1 MVSTS
6 QPRNRLENGRG
17 KNDKMPGQMR
27 QTVETNIRKVR
38 MAETEGGRSKGRGR
52 KETRRERKKK

>member
-6 QPRNRLENGRG
+6 QPRNRLENRRG
-17 KNDKMPGQMR
+17 KNDKMPGQMW

-38 MAETEGGRSKGRGR
+38 MAETEGGKSKGRGR

>member
-17 KNDKMPGQMR
+17 KNDKMSGQMW
-27 QTVETNIRKVR
+27 QTVETNIRNVR